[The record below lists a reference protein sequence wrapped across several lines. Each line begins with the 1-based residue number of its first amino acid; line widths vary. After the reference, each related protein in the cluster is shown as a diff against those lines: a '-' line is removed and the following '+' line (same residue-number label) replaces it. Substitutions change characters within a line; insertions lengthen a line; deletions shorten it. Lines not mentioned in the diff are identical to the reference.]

1 MKNNKRVFILG
12 SILFSFLLGACGEI
26 ASDSTST
33 PTSQPSISQSSETS
47 SPVSSSEDID
57 TTLLDAKAAI
67 LAALPTQIEADFIPT
82 VPATFSQVTLEM
94 SSSHPEILT
103 NEGVYTRPEN
113 DTNITLTI
121 TLHYQEEQEEFS
133 HTLLAKG
140 MPVSEKLLAVAA
152 TLTLAT
158 EVSED
163 FVLPNSTLYNA
174 TITWS
179 SSDASYISVSGNNAL
194 VNRPQ
199 ENMTDELVT
208 LTATIEISGSEML
221 KNFPITVKR
230 LTVTSIQLTSPFTT
244 SFYPI
249 GSGTFDPSGGKLN
262 VVFDDETSKEVEI
275 TSNMISDFDTTS
287 TGEKVITINY
297 YEASTNATIYVY
309 QPAQASELALNESKL
324 ETFED
329 EFHPLL
335 SIDNAQTPNA
345 RFVGIN
351 DGAINGN
358 RSLYFES
365 AGSYKTLFLSNFV
378 SMKADQ
384 AYRIT
389 FSYKLLSFVDT
400 IYFQI
405 AGPNVFTQFGGP
417 SDIGRVKHFEWIY
430 SSNQDSAL
438 IQIFPGGNSGTTSMI
453 IDDFKIEHVFVE
465 ENTIISTLDVNSS
478 ALETF
483 GDFANKLLNV
493 DFAPAPAS
501 RISNE
506 GAIDGFSLILETNG
520 SYSGI
525 YMTPKSGLLPIG
537 NYKITFDYQVTSMVD
552 TLYFQFYNNGAV
564 GGFTQF
570 GNPSI
575 VDQVQTFEFDFSLT
589 TQVTVFHIFPGGGS
603 GLTRVAI
610 DNLTILRLAD

>member
-12 SILFSFLLGACGEI
+12 LILTSFLLGACGEI

-33 PTSQPSISQSSETS
+33 TSQTPVSQSSETS
-47 SPVSSSEDID
+47 TPISSSEEID
-57 TTLLDAKAAI
+57 TTLLDAKSAI
-67 LAALPTQIEADFIPT
+67 QTALPTHIDADYIPT
-82 VPATFSQVTLEM
+82 LPAIYSQVTLQM
-94 SSSHPEILT
+94 TSSHPEILT
-103 NEGVYTRPEN
+103 NQGVYTRPEN

-121 TLHYQEEQEEFS
+121 TLTYQEEQEEFS

-140 MPVSEKLLAVAA
+140 RPVSEKLAAVAA
-152 TLTLAT
+152 ELILAT
-158 EVSED
+158 EVDKD
-163 FVLPNSTLYNA
+163 FVLPSTTLYNPV
-174 TITWS
+174 ITWS
-179 SSDASYISVSGNNAL
+179 SSDASYISISGNNAL

-208 LTATIEISGSEML
+208 LTATIEIGGSETL

-244 SFYPI
+244 SYYPV
-249 GSGTFDPSGGKLN
+249 GSGTFDATGGKLN
-262 VVFDDETSKEVEI
+262 VVLDDETSKEVTV
-275 TSNMISDFDTTS
+275 TSGMISDFDTTS
-287 TGEKVITINY
+287 TGEKVVTITY

-309 QPAQASELALNESKL
+309 QPAQASELELDESKL

-335 SIDNAQTPNA
+335 SIDNAQTPNST
-345 RFVGIN
+345 FVGVN
-351 DGAINGN
+351 DGALNGN

-365 AGSYKTLFLSNFV
+365 AGSYKTLFLANFV
-378 SMKADQ
+378 SMKANQ

-389 FSYKLLSFVDT
+389 FKYKLLSFVDT

-405 AGPNVFTQFGGP
+405 AGPNVFTQFGGAN
-417 SDIGRVKHFEWIY
+417 DVNTVKTFEWIY
-430 SSNQDSAL
+430 SSGQDSAL
-438 IQIFPGGNSGTTSMI
+438 IQIFPGGSNGVTSMI
-453 IDDFKIEHVFVE
+453 IDDFKIEHVYVE
-465 ENTIISTLDVNSS
+465 ENTVISTLDVNSS

-483 GDFANKLLNV
+483 GDFSNKHLNV

-525 YMTPKSGLLPIG
+525 YMTPKSGLLPVG
-537 NYKITFDYQVTSMVD
+537 NYKITFEYKVTSMVD

-564 GGFTQF
+564 GGYTQF

-575 VDQVQTFEFDFSLT
+575 VNQVQEFEFDFTLT

-603 GLTRVAI
+603 GLTLVVI
-610 DNLTILRLAD
+610 DNLTFLRLAD